1 MEVEGSNVDLE
12 NFEKSQPWE
21 PSLKVNTPHHRN
33 RNFLPKSL
41 DPARAHHASCVAT
54 SALRLRPLSTACS
67 LGMS

>member
-33 RNFLPKSL
+33 RNFLQSPSTQRAL
-41 DPARAHHASCVAT
+41 TTPPALPPPPS
-54 SALRLRPLSTACS
+54 
-67 LGMS
+67 G